1 MQQVD
6 WYFDFISPF
15 GYLACHRLAELEK
28 HATVQYHPVLF
39 AGLLGHWEH
48 KGPAE
53 IEPKRVFTYR
63 FVQWL
68 ADRSAI
74 PFRMPGAHPF
84 NPLPY
89 LRLSVALDNQPAVV
103 RAIFDLLWQQGLD
116 PGDPATFALLC
127 EQLGVSDGAERI
139 ADAAV
144 KQRLKENTEQA
155 IARKVF
161 GVPTFIA
168 NGELFWGYDAIDFLL
183 DCLADPSLLKGAA
196 MQRVSELPI
205 GVSRI

>member
-15 GYLACHRLAELEK
+15 SYLACHRLAALEE
-28 HATVQYHPVLF
+28 HAILQSHPVLF
-39 AGLLGHWEH
+39 AGILAHWEH

-53 IEPKRVFTYR
+53 IEPKRVFSYR
-63 FVQWL
+63 LLQWL

-89 LRLSVALDNQPAVV
+89 LRLSIALENRPGVV
-103 RAIFDLLWQQGLD
+103 REIFDFLWQRGLD
-116 PGDPATFALLC
+116 PGDQATFALLC
-127 EQLGVSDGAERI
+127 EQLGVTDGAECI
-139 ADAAV
+139 ADPAV
-144 KQRLKENTEQA
+144 KQRLKENTEKA
-155 IARKVF
+155 ISRNVF

-168 NGELFWGYDAIDFLL
+168 DGELFWGHDAIDFLL
-183 DCLADPSLLKGAA
+183 DCLADPSLLQSAA
-196 MQRVSELPI
+196 MQRVSQLPI
-205 GVSRI
+205 GVGRT